1 VFGLDAL
8 HGMHYLHATLTEL
21 MRLYPPVH
29 INLQSCAADD
39 TLPNGVQAGVV
50 AW

>member
-1 VFGLDAL
+1 
-8 HGMHYLHATLTEL
+8 
-21 MRLYPPVH
+21 VH